1 MLSKY
6 LLNIDLKNWKIKLR
20 NSVRVKYKNHKEIEK
35 VKEKWRDKEDSFR
48 SSTYIKFKFLEETR
62 ARMNLE
68 RGVIRK
74 AFAREHL
81 TYLKK
86 DNDTDI
92 ESAEFQGESMKR
104 HVIEK
109 FQNTQVKTNPLR
121 I

>member
-1 MLSKY
+1 
-6 LLNIDLKNWKIKLR
+6 
-20 NSVRVKYKNHKEIEK
+20 
-35 VKEKWRDKEDSFR
+35 
-48 SSTYIKFKFLEETR
+48 
-62 ARMNLE
+62 MNLE

-121 I
+121 IQRKTSDSYKEGRIRLASAWTQVTLMQEDDGTIFLNFKHQFV